1 MTHLFESRTP
11 MADQPYRKFVVVGGG
26 TAGWIAAATLIQALK
41 GKVGEVE
48 LIESDEI
55 GTVGVGEATIPPI
68 QFLNGLLG
76 IDEFDF
82 IRKTQATFKLGIQ
95 FRDWGRI
102 GAEYFHPFG
111 LYGEPIEGVGFHHYW
126 LRLRANGEGGSLD
139 SYALST
145 VAAKMGKFAVPPKE
159 LPPGVPGLGYAYH
172 FDAGLYAKYLRAYAE
187 ARGVKRTEGKIAK
200 VELRPED
207 GFVSSLTLADGRRVE
222 GDFFVDCSGFRGL
235 LIEQTLEAGF
245 EDWSHWLPCDR
256 ALAAPCESV
265 SPMTP
270 YTRATARA
278 AGWQW
283 RIPLQHRIGNGYVYC
298 SSFISDDEAA
308 ATLLANLDGKP
319 QADPRPLRF
328 TAGRRKKSWSKNVV
342 ALGLAGGFMEPL
354 ESTSIH
360 LVQTGAMRL
369 LSLLPLGGY
378 DPAAERE
385 YNRLTQIEYEQ
396 IRDFII
402 LHYHATE
409 RTDSPLWNHCR
420 TMAIPDSL
428 THKIEL
434 FRSRAKIARFDD
446 QLFAEPSWLAVFLG
460 QGIEP
465 RDYDRLADVPAY
477 QDVVGAVRKMGQRN
491 ADIVSRLPSHD
502 AFIAAACKADPLTS

>member
-1 MTHLFESRTP
+1 MG
-11 MADQPYRKFVVVGGG
+11 DQSYRKFVVVGGG
-26 TAGWIAAATLIQALK
+26 TAGWIAAATLVHALK

-68 QFLNGLLG
+68 QFLNSILG

-82 IRKTQATFKLGIQ
+82 IKKTQATFKLAIQ
-95 FRDWGRI
+95 FRDWRRI
-102 GAEYFHPFG
+102 GDEYLHPFG
-111 LYGEPIEGVGFHHYW
+111 PTGQSMEGLSFHHYW
-126 LRLRANGEGGSLD
+126 MRLRARGEGGALD
-139 SYALST
+139 SYSM
-145 VAAKMGKFAVPPKE
+145 AAVTARMGKFAVPPKD

-172 FDAGLYAKYLRAYAE
+172 FDAGLYAKYLRGYSE
-187 ARGVKRTEGKIAK
+187 AKGVKRTEGKIAE

-207 GFVSSLTLADGRRVE
+207 GFVAALKLADGRRVE
-222 GDFFVDCSGFRGL
+222 GDFFIDCSGFRGL
-235 LIEQTLEAGF
+235 LIEQALQSGF

-256 ALAAPCESV
+256 ALAVPCEGV
-265 SPMTP
+265 TPMTP
-270 YTRATARA
+270 FTRATART

-283 RIPLQHRIGNGYVYC
+283 RIPLQHRIGNGHVYC
-298 SSFISDDEAA
+298 SSFIGDDAA
-308 ATLLANLDGKP
+308 AETLLSNLDGKA

-328 TAGRRKKSWSKNVV
+328 TAGRRKKTWNKNVV

-360 LVQTGAMRL
+360 LVQTGALRL

-378 DPAAERE
+378 DPAAEAE

-396 IRDFII
+396 IRDFIV

-409 RTDSPLWNHCR
+409 RDDSEFWNYCR
-420 TMAIPDSL
+420 TMPIPDSL

-434 FRSRAKIARFDD
+434 FRHRAKVARFDD
-446 QLFAEPSWLAVFLG
+446 QLFAEPSWLAVFFG

-465 RDYDRLADVPAY
+465 RDYDHLADVPAY
-477 QDVVGAVRKMGQRN
+477 DDLARRVHQIGAQIHGL
-491 ADIVSRLPSHD
+491 AARLPTHD
-502 AFIAAACKADPLTS
+502 AFIAAECKADPVVV

>member
-1 MTHLFESRTP
+1 MDTK
-11 MADQPYRKFVVVGGG
+11 PYRKFVIVGGG
-26 TAGWIAAATLIQALK
+26 TSGWIAAATLIQALK
-41 GKVGEVE
+41 GRLGEVE

-76 IDEFDF
+76 IDEYDF
-82 IRKTQATFKLGIQ
+82 VRKTQATFKLGIQ
-95 FRDWGRI
+95 FRNWGRL
-102 GAEYFHPFG
+102 GHEYFHPFG
-111 LYGEPIEGVGFHHYW
+111 VYGEPIDGVSFHHYW

-145 VAAKMGKFAVPPKE
+145 VAAKAGKFAAPPKD

-172 FDAGLYAKYLRAYAE
+172 FDAGLYARYLRDYAE
-187 ARGVKRTEGKIAK
+187 TRGVKRTEGKIAK
-200 VELRPED
+200 VEQRPED
-207 GFVSSLTLADGRRVE
+207 GFVSGLVLADGRRIE
-222 GDFFVDCSGFRGL
+222 GDFFIDCSGFRGL
-235 LIEQTLEAGF
+235 LIEEALEAGF

-256 ALAAPCESV
+256 ALAVPCENAY
-265 SPMTP
+265 PLTP
-270 YTRATARA
+270 YTRSTARD

-283 RIPLQHRIGNGYVYC
+283 RIPLQHRTGNGYVYC
-298 SSFISDDEAA
+298 SDVISDDAAA
-308 ATLLANLDGKP
+308 ATLLANLDGKAL
-319 QADPRPLRF
+319 ADPRPLRF
-328 TAGRRKKSWSKNVV
+328 KAGRRRKAWSKNVV

-369 LSLLPLGGY
+369 LALLPLGGY
-378 DPAAERE
+378 DPAAELE

-402 LHYHATE
+402 LHYCATE
-409 RTDSPLWNHCR
+409 RDDAPLWNHCR

-428 THKIEL
+428 AHKIEL
-434 FRSRAKIARFDD
+434 FRSRAKIARYDD

-465 RDYDRLADVPAY
+465 RDYDRLADVLAY
-477 QDVVGAVRKMGQRN
+477 DEAAAKVWKVGQVN
-491 ADIVSRLPSHD
+491 ANLVSRLPTHD
-502 AFIAAACKADPLTS
+502 AFIAAACKADPLAA

>member
-1 MTHLFESRTP
+1 

-82 IRKTQATFKLGIQ
+82 IKKTQATFKLGIQ
-95 FRDWGRI
+95 FRDWGKL
-102 GAEYFHPFG
+102 GDQYFHPFG
-111 LYGEPIEGVGFHHYW
+111 PYGEPFEGVGFHHYW
-126 LRLRANGEGGSLD
+126 LRLRAQGEGGSLD
-139 SYALST
+139 DYAMAT
-145 VAAKMGKFAVPPKE
+145 VTARMGKFAVPPKE

-207 GFVSSLTLADGRRVE
+207 GFVSGLTLADGRRVE

-235 LIEQTLEAGF
+235 LIEQALEAGF

-256 ALAAPCESV
+256 ALAVPCESV

-278 AGWQW
+278 GGWQW
-283 RIPLQHRIGNGYVYC
+283 RIPLQHRIGNGHVYC

-369 LSLLPLGGY
+369 LSLLPFGGY
-378 DPAAERE
+378 DPAAELE

-428 THKIEL
+428 AHKIEL
-434 FRSRAKIARFDD
+434 FRNRAKIARFDD

-460 QGIEP
+460 QGIAP
-465 RDYDRLADVPAY
+465 RDYDHLADVPDYA
-477 QDVVGAVRKMGQRN
+477 VVASRLRGVGQKI
-491 ADIVSRLPSHD
+491 AGIASGLPSHD
-502 AFIAAACKADPLTS
+502 AFIAATCKADPLAS

>member
-1 MTHLFESRTP
+1 M
-11 MADQPYRKFVVVGGG
+11 DGKPYRKFVVVGGG
-26 TAGWIAAATLIQALK
+26 TSGWIAAATLIHALK
-41 GKVGEVE
+41 GKLAQVE
-48 LIESDEI
+48 LVESDEI

-68 QFLNGLLG
+68 QFLNSILG
-76 IDEFDF
+76 IDEFNF

-95 FRDWGRI
+95 FRNWGRQ
-102 GAEYFHPFG
+102 GHEYFHPFG
-111 LYGEPIEGVGFHHYW
+111 PYGQSIEGVSFHNYW
-126 LRLRANGEGGSLD
+126 MRLRANGEGGELD
-139 SYALST
+139 AYALAT
-145 VAAKMGKFAVPPKE
+145 VAAKAGKFAVPPKD

-172 FDAGLYAKYLRAYAE
+172 FDAGLYARYLRAYAE
-187 ARGVKRTEGKIAK
+187 ARGVQRTEGKIAK

-207 GFVSSLTLADGRRVE
+207 GFVSGLTLSDGRRIE
-222 GDFFVDCSGFRGL
+222 GDFFIDCSGFRGL
-235 LIEQTLEAGF
+235 LIEEALQAGF

-256 ALAAPCESV
+256 ALAVPCENAE
-265 SPMTP
+265 PLTP
-270 YTRATARA
+270 YTRSTAHA

-283 RIPLQHRIGNGYVYC
+283 RIPLQHRTGNGYVYC
-298 SSFISDDEAA
+298 SAHISDDEAA

-319 QADPRPLRF
+319 LADPRPLRF

-360 LVQTGAMRL
+360 LVQSGAMRL

-378 DPAAERE
+378 DPAAEAE

-402 LHYHATE
+402 LHYCATE
-409 RTDSPLWNHCR
+409 RDDAPLWNHCR

-434 FRSRAKIARFDD
+434 FRNRAKIARFDE

-465 RDYDRLADVPAY
+465 KDYDRLADAPAY
-477 QDVVGAVRKMGQRN
+477 DEVVAAVRRIGQTN
-491 ADIVSRLPSHD
+491 ANLVARLPTHE
-502 AFIAAACKADPLTS
+502 AFIAATCKAEALG